1 MNAAL
6 IESICVISAAVK
18 INEYDS
24 NNAYEISSDLNSNDS
39 MMAEECAWVLGM
51 VGGLV
56 HVALAPWVPSGIS
69 CLGSSYWGIH
79 LRGDNTSHFSM
90 LSVAFGIG
98 RLVSHSRSRSSH
110 VRFNSSVSRAKSA
123 AVHTHSRVARVPGCT
138 WAQMTLSFYRWDL
151 IRPSHPE
158 LDLDQPSNTIS
169 CISHGK
175 NLGHLISSFLT
186 PTPSDQLS
194 LKYIMKFP
202 RGRHMA
208 NMVKSSV
215 IPVHPHHL
223 RSPAHYRTASG
234 KG

>member
-1 MNAAL
+1 MSSYYTSRHSLENLPKIRAHWRFVYYEIL
-6 IESICVISAAVK
+6 IESMCVISAAVK

-123 AVHTHSRVARVPGCT
+123 AVHTHSRVARVPGST
-138 WAQMTLSFYRWDL
+138 WAQMITAHKRFHKRSFMTSRSTWM
-151 IRPSHPE
+151 IST
-158 LDLDQPSNTIS
+158 SNLQ
-169 CISHGK
+169 CWR
-175 NLGHLISSFLT
+175 F
-186 PTPSDQLS
+186 
-194 LKYIMKFP
+194 
-202 RGRHMA
+202 
-208 NMVKSSV
+208 
-215 IPVHPHHL
+215 L
-223 RSPAHYRTASG
+223 RSCTASSTAPTER
-234 KG
+234 